1 MDQIRADEALN
12 VTPVNVTGMHCINC
26 AVLIERRFKTLSEVR
41 RVMVNYPAGY
51 ALVTH
56 AGTLDLTALQS
67 ALGDDGY
74 TVSARDPN
82 QPLPVATGNS
92 GRDYLEIA
100 AAFLVLAGLAALLH
114 ELNLLPRGLSVSD
127 SMSYGLVF
135 VIGLVASVSSCLAV
149 TGGLLVAIA
158 AKYSEANPQLSD
170 RERLIPHLY
179 FNAGRIISY
188 TLLGG
193 LVGAVGSALTLSP
206 AASGILMVL
215 ASVIMIV
222 LGLQMLKLLPTGL
235 MPTMPKALAH
245 GIHDLATRDSK
256 EAAFALGA
264 ATFFLPCGFT
274 QGLQLTSSPRPAS

>member
-158 AKYSEANPQLSD
+158 AKYIAKPIRS
-170 RERLIPHLY
+170 
-179 FNAGRIISY
+179 
-188 TLLGG
+188 
-193 LVGAVGSALTLSP
+193 
-206 AASGILMVL
+206 
-215 ASVIMIV
+215 
-222 LGLQMLKLLPTGL
+222 
-235 MPTMPKALAH
+235 
-245 GIHDLATRDSK
+245 
-256 EAAFALGA
+256 
-264 ATFFLPCGFT
+264 
-274 QGLQLTSSPRPAS
+274 